1 MTFEEVSLSSFLVP
15 SFPTLWFATHSAG
28 SHIVFKWRCK
38 DRQKGIAHGQKSL
51 LLPGWGMK
59 RNEKEWKRKESRK
72 IRGVNSDEFV
82 FFSFYRR
89 KHRFS
94 AQIFYLI
101 EENERKN
108 GEIVRKIGNFWRN
121 FVEYIRLQQSK
132 RKIIGSSHCLLP
144 CSNYFSRSYIIHI
157 HSESSTENFW
167 KIYHS

>member
-1 MTFEEVSLSSFLVP
+1 M
-15 SFPTLWFATHSAG
+15 
-28 SHIVFKWRCK
+28 
-38 DRQKGIAHGQKSL
+38 
-51 LLPGWGMK
+51 
-59 RNEKEWKRKESRK
+59 
-72 IRGVNSDEFV
+72 NSDEFV

-108 GEIVRKIGNFWRN
+108 GEIVRKIGRFLRN

-144 CSNYFSRSYIIHI
+144 CSNYLSWSYTIHVREV
-157 HSESSTENFW
+157 SPTEDL
-167 KIYHS
+167 

>member
-38 DRQKGIAHGQKSL
+38 DRQKGNAHGRKSL
-51 LLPGWGMK
+51 LSSDWGMK

-108 GEIVRKIGNFWRN
+108 EEFVRKIGNFWRN